1 MTRVMI
7 FEGNSTFQ
15 EILESIF
22 ASRFPSAELFTV
34 ADAGGA
40 MEKLEGFLPDLI
52 LIDNRLPGGKALD
65 LTQKIKARHPESIVI
80 FLCSYDM
87 PEYREMAFRRGADY
101 FMAKDSPMGDYIALI
116 ESILSSRGQPMKMTT

>member
-15 EILESIF
+15 DILKNIF
-22 ASRFPSAELFTV
+22 GSRFPSVELFAV
-34 ADAGGA
+34 ADATGA

-52 LIDNRLPGGKALD
+52 LIDNRLTGNNALE
-65 LTQKIKARHPESIVI
+65 LTQKIKTRHPESTII

-87 PEYREMAFRRGADY
+87 PEYREMASRHGADY
-101 FMAKDSPMGDYIALI
+101 FMLKDSPTADYIAMI
-116 ESILSSRGQPMKMTT
+116 ESILSDRGQPMKMTT